1 MISRLFKHS
10 LLLLLGGL
18 LSACVEST
26 HPLSVPQ
33 PFPADS
39 PLIGTWRMQK
49 EGDATFLH
57 IGNRGNTGQ
66 LIDVEF
72 GKDGKVQAD
81 SYVVI
86 PAQLNGVS
94 YLSLR
99 MPEKPKPR
107 YVLLKYQISNG
118 SHLTIWPADRDFI
131 KSAVQQGLLK
141 GKVMDKTMVPG
152 VLILADRPALQT
164 FVIEHDAQIFNGTG
178 DEFERVR

>member
-1 MISRLFKHS
+1 MIHRLFKHT
-10 LLLLLGGL
+10 LLLLAGGL
-18 LSACVEST
+18 LAACVEST
-26 HPLSVPQ
+26 HPLSAPQ

-49 EGDATFLH
+49 EGDATLLH
-57 IGNRGNTGQ
+57 IGNQGRTGR

-72 GKDGKVQAD
+72 GSDGKLQTD

-118 SHLTIWPADRDFI
+118 NHLTIWPADHGFVKNAI
-131 KSAVQQGLLK
+131 QQGLLK
-141 GKVMDKTMVPG
+141 GKVMKKSMVLG
-152 VLILADRPALQT
+152 ALILADQHALQK
-164 FVIEHDAQIFNGTG
+164 FVIEHEAQIFNDKA
-178 DEFERVR
+178 DEFDRVQ